1 MTEVR
6 VELLD
11 RALVEESAKKSGLLW
26 VQVPGVP
33 GEAAPNK
40 GRADMTERPLWQVW
54 HDGAVVVVGEGAEQ
68 PLHGL
73 ADGQSTVLTAR
84 SKDKGG
90 RLVAWPVRVEELR
103 PRSQAWTAAVEELKA
118 KRLNSPDHAT
128 VTDRWAAESRVLRL
142 VPVGA
147 SVAGPGAMPDGSH
160 AAAPLPTP
168 ATTREPIPAALPKLL
183 FGRRRRRGET

>member
-26 VQVPGVP
+26 VQLPD
-33 GEAAPNK
+33 
-40 GRADMTERPLWQVW
+40 RTERPLWQVW
-54 HDGAVVVVGEGAEQ
+54 HDGAVTVVGEGAEQ

-73 ADGQSTVLTAR
+73 VDGQSTVLTAR

-90 RLVAWPVRVEELR
+90 RLVAWPVRVDEL
-103 PRSQAWTAAVEELKA
+103 PPHSEAWTAAVDELKA

-142 VPVGA
+142 VAVGA
-147 SVAGPGAMPDGSH
+147 SVAGPGSMPDGSH
-160 AAAPLPTP
+160 AAAPVPTP
-168 ATTREPIPAALPKLL
+168 ATTRQPVPAALPRLL
-183 FGRRRRRGET
+183 FGRRRRRNATVGRNEPEQS